1 MSDQCANCD
10 VRGHFDKCEGVECGH
25 HENWYPNELKKQ
37 LAAAEQR
44 AETLKDERD
53 MYDARATEYWED
65 VLELSDKLEDAEQR
79 AEKAEKRVDDL
90 SCSTSGMEK
99 LLAEIAKR
107 AGVEDGDVDGL
118 IEWAEKAE
126 QAEKDL
132 AATMVEV
139 AEILHNRQA
148 KIEALKT
155 AERNAVRE
163 CERIASRHIANAQHV
178 AYQIRNRYPQH
189 FEEE

>member
-25 HENWYPNELKKQ
+25 HENWYPNELKKQLVAAEQRIDELLSANGSLQYKNDRLTAKTQRLEVAEKMAREARAQ

-79 AEKAEKRVDDL
+79 AEKAEK
-90 SCSTSGMEK
+90 
-99 LLAEIAKR
+99 
-107 AGVEDGDVDGL
+107 DV
-118 IEWAEKAE
+118 ISA
-126 QAEKDL
+126 QAEF
-132 AATMVEV
+132 V
-139 AEILHNRQA
+139 EILHNRQA

>member
-1 MSDQCANCD
+1 MQMRLCNRCNQWGETAEPCTCTEELIDADQD
-10 VRGHFDKCEGVECGH
+10 VAD
-25 HENWYPNELKKQ
+25 LKQQ
-37 LAAAEQR
+37 LAE
-44 AETLKDERD
+44 
-53 MYDARATEYWED
+53 
-65 VLELSDKLEDAEQR
+65 AEQR

-148 KIEALKT
+148 KIEALKQ
-155 AERNAVRE
+155 AERDAVRE
-163 CERIASRHIANAQHV
+163 CEKIARESRLQAE
-178 AYQIRNRYPQH
+178 AYNDERLLIVGCDGSIRNRYPQH

>member
-1 MSDQCANCD
+1 MRLCSRCNQLGETADPCTCD
-10 VRGHFDKCEGVECGH
+10 IDLVAADHDIA
-25 HENWYPNELKKQ
+25 ELKKQ
-37 LAAAEQR
+37 LVAAEQR

-79 AEKAEKRVDDL
+79 AEKAEK
-90 SCSTSGMEK
+90 
-99 LLAEIAKR
+99 
-107 AGVEDGDVDGL
+107 DV
-118 IEWAEKAE
+118 ISA
-126 QAEKDL
+126 QAEF
-132 AATMVEV
+132 V
-139 AEILHNRQA
+139 EILHNRQA

>member
-1 MSDQCANCD
+1 MGCKYWKRDSVLGEYHCTAPAEESEQEDLEQRIDELLSANGSLQFKNDQLSAKCQRLD
-10 VRGHFDKCEGVECGH
+10 VAEKMAREAREARVRMV
-25 HENWYPNELKKQ
+25 
-37 LAAAEQR
+37 AAEQR

-79 AEKAEKRVDDL
+79 AEKAEK
-90 SCSTSGMEK
+90 
-99 LLAEIAKR
+99 
-107 AGVEDGDVDGL
+107 DV
-118 IEWAEKAE
+118 ISA
-126 QAEKDL
+126 QAEF
-132 AATMVEV
+132 V
-139 AEILHNRQA
+139 EILHNRQA

>member
-79 AEKAEKRVDDL
+79 AEKAEK
-90 SCSTSGMEK
+90 
-99 LLAEIAKR
+99 
-107 AGVEDGDVDGL
+107 DV
-118 IEWAEKAE
+118 ISA
-126 QAEKDL
+126 QAEF
-132 AATMVEV
+132 V
-139 AEILHNRQA
+139 EILHNRQA

-163 CERIASRHIANAQHV
+163 CEKLAIEFGPMVEEDGIDAGMNVASYGISDE
-178 AYQIRNRYPQH
+178 IRNRYPQH

>member
-1 MSDQCANCD
+1 MSEIRI
-10 VRGHFDKCEGVECGH
+10 VRTWDEIPPVVQWGGEFFSTRVLEKNYRDMKS
-25 HENWYPNELKKQ
+25 Q

-79 AEKAEKRVDDL
+79 AEKAEK
-90 SCSTSGMEK
+90 
-99 LLAEIAKR
+99 
-107 AGVEDGDVDGL
+107 DV
-118 IEWAEKAE
+118 ISA
-126 QAEKDL
+126 QAEF
-132 AATMVEV
+132 V
-139 AEILHNRQA
+139 EILHNSQA

-163 CERIASRHIANAQHV
+163 CEKISKPRDKHV
-178 AYQIRNRYPQH
+178 AMMIRNRYPQH
-189 FEEE
+189 FEGE